1 MHKLLATLA
10 LSLAV
15 ATPAYAGIGASAYV
29 GGTNDGGTMG
39 ILAPTLDYRGGGILG
54 QLHILDLIGEL
65 PNERLEF
72 GLDVSG
78 VVVRRKIGTDIE
90 GVIMPGGTL
99 NLNSPTSFKDPS
111 WQILAQTRFGAEMK
125 QGMGFGI
132 YVVPQIGVSNF
143 TGDVGL
149 SYGGTLQ
156 FSTWMTNDGGGDG
169 GGKGKGKGKKN
180 K

>member
-1 MHKLLATLA
+1 MKKILAALA
-10 LSLAV
+10 LALVSTSAH
-15 ATPAYAGIGASAYV
+15 AGIGATASI
-29 GGTNDGGTMG
+29 GGTNDGAVMG
-39 ILAPTLDYRGGGILG
+39 LQAPSLDWRGGGVLA
-54 QLHILDLIGEL
+54 QVHLLDLIGEL
-65 PNERLEF
+65 TNERVEL
-72 GLDVSG
+72 GVDVSG
-78 VVVRRKIGTDIE
+78 VVHKRKVGPDVE

-99 NLNSPTSFKDPS
+99 NFSTPTSFRNAS
-111 WQILAQTRFGAEMK
+111 WQVLAQTRFGAEMK

-156 FSTWMTNDGGGDG
+156 VSAWMVNEGGGG
-169 GGKGKGKGKKN
+169 GGRGKKN